1 MQSQS
6 TWRSFLEIIL
16 QKPKTSMILVSCII
30 ASTSAEALG
39 ITATMPLLSSL
50 FNYQEALW
58 KPKILSDLGLS
69 SSAEMLIMTIIV
81 GMAFA
86 AKACILAVSGWV
98 IAKSISSYSGEMRIS
113 YLSCLSRS
121 NIQFLNRL
129 ESGKHVA
136 ILGADSMRAANAY
149 ISAFRFTA
157 ASLQVLMFA
166 CYALTLSFHVTVL
179 ALFAGIVL
187 TIALRKLV
195 QLSRQAGETTASSI
209 HHMSSVA
216 AQVARGM
223 LDLRPMGT
231 EHYLIRKAFL
241 HSKNLQKAH
250 YKSILSIQLM
260 KSLQEPIVIMFA
272 IFALCFMKLAVDM
285 PGAIIL
291 LILGI
296 FYRLLQ
302 SVSGL
307 QYEYQNFV
315 NQIAAVDT
323 ITSSIQGANRN
334 PETNS
339 GHVVLTE
346 TKRVTV
352 EFDKV
357 FFDFDSHPILDN
369 FSATIP
375 PNSVTLFMGPS
386 GRGKSTAANLLVGL
400 LRPNSGNISINGQD
414 LRDIDVKS
422 WREKIGYLGQNPFLF
437 AGSVAENI
445 NVGRGLSEAAVTD
458 ALKRS
463 KCWDFISAL
472 PLGIHS
478 QINEGGSN
486 FSGGQVQRIA
496 LARAIANEP
505 ALLILDEPTSALD
518 DNTGAQ
524 IFKTVKDLSN
534 DMGVIIVTHD
544 KKANEYADNIVQF

>member
-1 MQSQS
+1 MV
-6 TWRSFLEIIL
+6 F
-16 QKPKTSMILVSCII
+16 
-30 ASTSAEALG
+30 
-39 ITATMPLLSSL
+39 
-50 FNYQEALW
+50 
-58 KPKILSDLGLS
+58 
-69 SSAEMLIMTIIV
+69 
-81 GMAFA
+81 
-86 AKACILAVSGWV
+86 
-98 IAKSISSYSGEMRIS
+98 YS
-113 YLSCLSRS
+113 
-121 NIQFLNRL
+121 N
-129 ESGKHVA
+129 
-136 ILGADSMRAANAY
+136 
-149 ISAFRFTA
+149 
-157 ASLQVLMFA
+157 
-166 CYALTLSFHVTVL
+166 
-179 ALFAGIVL
+179 
-187 TIALRKLV
+187 
-195 QLSRQAGETTASSI
+195 
-209 HHMSSVA
+209 
-216 AQVARGM
+216 
-223 LDLRPMGT
+223 
-231 EHYLIRKAFL
+231 
-241 HSKNLQKAH
+241 
-250 YKSILSIQLM
+250 
-260 KSLQEPIVIMFA
+260 
-272 IFALCFMKLAVDM
+272 
-285 PGAIIL
+285 

-323 ITSSIQGANRN
+323 ITSGIQGANRN

-375 PNSVTLFMGPS
+375 PNAVTLFMGPS

-400 LRPNSGNISINGQD
+400 LRPNSGNILINGQD